1 MIGFSIHEN
10 RENKVRQGDKNV
22 NSIEVMVKEHELIS
36 RMLKVMRQACYGIL
50 NGEDVCVADLY
61 EMANFVKNYADG
73 HHHDKEEKFLFKAME
88 ENLGALGKKLI
99 RTGML
104 VEHDLGR
111 LYMSD
116 LREALKKFEAGDDES
131 RLDIIASMISYTHL
145 LDRHIDK
152 ENNVIY
158 TFAERKL
165 TKEVLDTVHKQT
177 KVYEQEAMNQGI
189 QEQYESQVIHLEKKY
204 GI

>member
-1 MIGFSIHEN
+1 M
-10 RENKVRQGDKNV
+10 

-50 NGEDVCVADLY
+50 KGEEVCVADLY
-61 EMANFVKNYADG
+61 EMADFVKNYADG

-88 ENLGALGKKLI
+88 ENLGALGQKLI

-116 LREALKKFEAGDDES
+116 LREALKKFEEGDEES
-131 RLDIIASMISYTHL
+131 KLDIIANMISYTHL
-145 LDRHIDK
+145 LERHIAK
-152 ENNVIY
+152 ENDVVY
-158 TFAERKL
+158 TFGQRQL
-165 TKEVLDTVHKQT
+165 PKEIMDEINAQT
-177 KVYEQEAMNQGI
+177 DAYEEEAKSQGI
-189 QEQYESQVIHLEKKY
+189 HEHYEALVQKFESKY
-204 GI
+204 MA

>member
-1 MIGFSIHEN
+1 M
-10 RENKVRQGDKNV
+10 

-50 NGEDVCVADLY
+50 KGEEVCVADLY
-61 EMANFVKNYADG
+61 EMADFVKHYADG

-88 ENLGALGKKLI
+88 ENLGALGQKLI

-116 LREALKKFEAGDDES
+116 LREALKRFEEGDEES
-131 RLDIIASMISYTHL
+131 KLDIIANMISYTHL
-145 LDRHIDK
+145 LERHINK
-152 ENNVIY
+152 ENDVVY
-158 TFAERKL
+158 TFGEKQL
-165 TKEVLDTVHKQT
+165 PKEVLEQIHDQT
-177 KVYEQEAMNQGI
+177 KAYEMEALENGVQEK
-189 QEQYESQVIHLEKKY
+189 YEAVVKRLEEKY
-204 GI
+204 STSK